1 MKKRALSILLMVLL
15 IFTVVPLASASA
27 SAPGVNIQITGQ
39 GTLYFAG
46 NLIGGNP
53 PVYGPEGIFKV
64 TNSSG
69 QVVFTQYRAGG
80 GSPAYFSFKVF
91 NLPYDT
97 YTINGQAE
105 SPHTWIEFYQ
115 PSFLSN

>member
-1 MKKRALSILLMVLL
+1 MVLL

-27 SAPGVNIQITGQ
+27 SDTGTSIQITGQ

-53 PVYGPEGIFKV
+53 PIYGPEGIFKV

-69 QVVFTQYRAGG
+69 QVVFTQYRASST
-80 GSPAYFSFKVF
+80 SPGYFSFKVP

-97 YTINGQAE
+97 YTINGKAE
-105 SPHTWIEFYQ
+105 TPHSWITFYQ
-115 PSFLSN
+115 PEWQ